1 MRKHAKN
8 SHAHV
13 NSFSR
18 TQKSF
23 LCACKSL
30 LEKINV
36 KNPEKIN
43 VFTGGYYIP
52 NIKLNI
58 VLYKPFMLNM
68 VRKST
73 ERFRNLS
80 LEK

>member
-18 TQKSF
+18 AQKSF
-23 LCACKSL
+23 LCACKSH

-36 KNPEKIN
+36 KNPEQIKI
-43 VFTGGYYIP
+43 FTDDY
-52 NIKLNI
+52 NIYQICVPGAQKQ
-58 VLYKPFMLNM
+58 
-68 VRKST
+68 S
-73 ERFRNLS
+73 
-80 LEK
+80 